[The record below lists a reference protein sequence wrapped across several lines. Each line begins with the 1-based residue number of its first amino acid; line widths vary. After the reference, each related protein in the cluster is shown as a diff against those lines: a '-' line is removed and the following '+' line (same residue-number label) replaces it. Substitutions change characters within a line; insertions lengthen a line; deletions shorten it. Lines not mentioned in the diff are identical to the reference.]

1 MKNDHV
7 PSPSNCKTCRE
18 NPSATSHSFLCEP
31 LALKAFKGFQ
41 KHGGHPAD
49 EGQKYP
55 LAFKLQGKRKSW
67 RGFLSFPLQNV
78 CAENLRKVSGIAEGI
93 RRMKNGLHAPLSD
106 CKARRRAEIS
116 PIFKL
121 QDDGENPS
129 ATSHSFLC
137 EPLAPKALKGIQKH
151 DRHLAYEEQKHPLAF
166 KS

>member
-55 LAFKLQGKRKSW
+55 FAFKLQGEEK
-67 RGFLSFPLQNV
+67 
-78 CAENLRKVSGIAEGI
+78 
-93 RRMKNGLHAPLSD
+93 
-106 CKARRRAEIS
+106 
-116 PIFKL
+116 
-121 QDDGENPS
+121 NPS

-137 EPLAPKALKGIQKH
+137 EPLALKVPKDIQKH
-151 DRHLAYEEQKHPLAF
+151 GRHPAYKEQKQSPCLVI
-166 KS
+166 